1 MPTPVSALL
10 HAATYFFYIN
20 ITRFFFSNH
29 SFKNNSYNKSVH
41 SPRKEEGDNFIPWKI
56 TSRLRTGINA
66 LNSIIKF
73 YKWLPLDSP
82 IKLFID
88 SHCSDLFHNEPGLL
102 GKINTNINKSYFT
115 VKSMLKNNKLIDCG
129 TLRTSRLRSLRR
141 KSFWWYL

>member
-56 TSRLRTGINA
+56 TSRLRRSLAAQAHWN
-66 LNSIIKF
+66 KCF
-73 YKWLPLDSP
+73 
-82 IKLFID
+82 KL
-88 SHCSDLFHNEPGLL
+88 
-102 GKINTNINKSYFT
+102 
-115 VKSMLKNNKLIDCG
+115 NNKILQM
-129 TLRTSRLRSLRR
+129 TSFR
-141 KSFWWYL
+141 